1 MSKVINF
8 TPKDAINAKAHRKE
22 NKLYR
27 AYKLFDCESK
37 DELVDVRVYWAGHTC
52 YACVWMRGNKKGERA
67 TGSAKAG
74 GYGYDKQESAV
85 KSAFQAAGVEI
96 EDRYNHHEPTQI
108 LHALAVFFGLT
119 NYHIFEAFG

>member
-1 MSKVINF
+1 MTKVTKF
-8 TPKDAINAKAHRKE
+8 TPKDGINAKAHRKE
-22 NKLYR
+22 DKLFR

-37 DELVDVRVYWAGHTC
+37 DEVVDLRVYWAGSTC
-52 YACVWMRGNKKGERA
+52 YACVWMRGTEGKRA

-74 GYGYDKQESAV
+74 GWGYDKQEAAV

-96 EDRYNHHEPTQI
+96 EEPYSHHEPTQI
-108 LHALAVFFGLT
+108 LHALAAFYGLT